1 MVAPM
6 IGDPLDGPIA
16 IEARNLGIKFR
27 RNRIRHRRVS
37 DLLRKDTE
45 QARSEFWALR
55 NVSFQIS
62 QGESVGIIGANG
74 QGKSTLLKLVAG
86 ILIPD
91 EGSVRLVG
99 SVAPLVNISGGFKSD
114 LTVRDNIHIVGGL
127 HGMFREEIEAKF
139 DDIIDF
145 AEVGDFVDTPF
156 RHLSSGMKTRVAF
169 SLITSI
175 DEPTVVI
182 DETLSVGDSSFRRK
196 AYERIDTMLAGG
208 KTLFLVSHSDR
219 QLQRLC
225 TRGIYLRRGR
235 VQADGDIGEVLQQY
249 NADREIEGHPGWK
262 GERKK
267 ARRER
272 RRRSREARRLAA
284 SGVVPLNED
293 YLDDD
298 DGDGLSVPPKSPE
311 VAGSPEVV
319 EGAEVAGSPEV
330 VEGAEVA
337 GSPEGRP

>member
-1 MVAPM
+1 
-6 IGDPLDGPIA
+6 
-16 IEARNLGIKFR
+16 
-27 RNRIRHRRVS
+27 
-37 DLLRKDTE
+37 
-45 QARSEFWALR
+45 
-55 NVSFQIS
+55 
-62 QGESVGIIGANG
+62 
-74 QGKSTLLKLVAG
+74 
-86 ILIPD
+86 
-91 EGSVRLVG
+91 
-99 SVAPLVNISGGFKSD
+99 
-114 LTVRDNIHIVGGL
+114 
-127 HGMFREEIEAKF
+127 MFRDEIEAKF
-139 DDIIDF
+139 DEIIDF

-175 DEPTVVI
+175 DEPTVII
-182 DETLSVGDSSFRRK
+182 DETLSVGDSSFKRK

-272 RRRSREARRLAA
+272 RRRSRQARRLAA
-284 SGVVPLNED
+284 TRVAPVNDDLL
-293 YLDDD
+293 YDD
-298 DGDGLSVPPKSPE
+298 DGDGVPESPRSPE
-311 VAGSPEVV
+311 VAGSPEVA
-319 EGAEVAGSPEV
+319 ESPEVAGSPEV
-330 VEGAEVA
+330 AESPEVA

>member
-1 MVAPM
+1 MAEPTVES
-6 IGDPLDGPIA
+6 PLPAPIA
-16 IEARNLGIKFR
+16 IEARGLGIKFR
-27 RNRIRHRRVS
+27 RNRLRHRRFS
-37 DLLRKDTE
+37 DLLRQDNERVKG
-45 QARSEFWALR
+45 EFWALR
-55 NVSFQIS
+55 NVSFQIA

-86 ILIPD
+86 TLIPD
-91 EGSVRLVG
+91 EGSVHLVG
-99 SVAPLVNISGGFKSD
+99 NVAPLVNISGGFKAD

-127 HGMFREEIEAKF
+127 HGMLHDEIEAKF

-182 DETLSVGDSSFRRK
+182 DETLSVGDKSFKRK

-219 QLQRLC
+219 QLRRLC

-235 VQADGDIGEVLQQY
+235 VHADGDIAEVLQQY
-249 NADREIEGHPGWK
+249 NADREIEGHPGWR

-272 RRRSREARRLAA
+272 RRKNREARRLAA
-284 SGVVPLNED
+284 SGVAPVGNDL
-293 YLDDD
+293 LDDD
-298 DGDGLSVPPKSPE
+298 LDDDLDDFGTRIASAPTSPE
-311 VAGSPEVV
+311 IVTRAEPSGSE
-319 EGAEVAGSPEV
+319 
-330 VEGAEVA
+330 
-337 GSPEGRP
+337 